1 MLTPKVTEVRRGCAH
16 GTTLPAATAEARS
29 RQGTERGATPPAPA
43 RHGVRHADVAP
54 RRARAAAER
63 PTMRLRIGYPAD
75 SLPGSVLRA
84 LREVAA
90 SVPSVRVELE
100 PGPAT
105 RLIEGVRSGRLEAV
119 VTSLP
124 TPASGL
130 RVTPLE
136 EQRPVAVLPSV
147 GPHAAGS
154 VITLEQLAQ
163 QRVVVLPREVNPA
176 FHDAVTAMYESAG
189 LSPTFVEVAE
199 PSVEQV
205 LLAVAMGAGIG
216 LLPESATER
225 YAMPGVRFVPL
236 EGAQPAFRS
245 AVLTDPDARSLA
257 TIAFLR
263 ALAQARRGGAAVS
276 GPVVDIAAYGRARR
290 RRMSKLSVA
299 G

>member
-43 RHGVRHADVAP
+43 RDGVRHADVAP
-54 RRARAAAER
+54 RRARAATER

-136 EQRPVAVLPSV
+136 EQRPVAVLPT